1 MLIVAQCSAIPQQ
14 DLPNVAENLVLQL
27 ACSRLGVAFAT
38 AKDAKVLAKLQDAGL
53 DVLGAVTADEGGF
66 LAGADLEAHID
77 EAELAALM
85 DTELDPAVALADL
98 AVGDEAEAAAGD
110 AHAYFNSPSALTNA
124 DLLAQGADAAA
135 QLGLTEDDK
144 VCVSIT
150 LCHGF
155 GIGSACAGAFMAGA
169 AVVLP
174 AVGGIRGCGK
184 PAQRAEATL
193 QTLADEQCSILFAD
207 THTLKALPASD
218 GNLALRGGVCKIG
231 SGTEF
236 LEETREYEG
245 VTLRT
250 LGKPGGGGGHGHGH
264 SHGGHSH

>member
-1 MLIVAQCSAIPQQ
+1 MAAVRHTLAHAVDIVAARAPTRLALASPFQPGRFASFDYAGLRDASIRLAAGLNARFGASHRGPGAFATGGVLVS
-14 DLPNVAENLVLQL
+14 DLPNVAENLLCQL
-27 ACSRLGVAFAT
+27 ACNRLGVAFAT

-144 VCVSIT
+144 VCVS
-150 LCHGF
+150 
-155 GIGSACAGAFMAGA
+155 SQ
-169 AVVLP
+169 
-174 AVGGIRGCGK
+174 K
-184 PAQRAEATL
+184 
-193 QTLADEQCSILFAD
+193 QTMPF
-207 THTLKALPASD
+207 
-218 GNLALRGGVCKIG
+218 
-231 SGTEF
+231 SGTI
-236 LEETREYEG
+236 L
-245 VTLRT
+245 
-250 LGKPGGGGGHGHGH
+250 
-264 SHGGHSH
+264 